1 MDLNILQLESYLNV
15 TQTLIDKLLH
25 EGRTNIDANYKKT
38 NERLSKLNGY
48 KNNIIKEIEKQLDE
62 KFS

>member
-1 MDLNILQLESYLNV
+1 MDLNILELESYLNV

-48 KNNIIKEIEKQLDE
+48 KNNIIKERI
-62 KFS
+62 